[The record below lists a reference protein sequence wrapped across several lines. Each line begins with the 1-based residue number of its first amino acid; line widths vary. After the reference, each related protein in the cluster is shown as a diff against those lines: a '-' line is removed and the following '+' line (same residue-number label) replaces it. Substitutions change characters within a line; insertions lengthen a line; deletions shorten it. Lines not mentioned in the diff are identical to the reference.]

1 MAAAGSIEDLAI
13 GFKRIGRANPEVGHI
28 RVVTSRLVEVGLK
41 PDKSQSSPFA
51 LNKKIPFGITNNTKV
66 L

>member
-1 MAAAGSIEDLAI
+1 MVVS
-13 GFKRIGRANPEVGHI
+13 ANSPGANREVGHI

-41 PDKSQSSPFA
+41 PDKSQSTPFA